1 MAKHNDIGKTGEQL
15 AVDYLIEKGYSVI
28 ERNWI
33 HGKLE
38 IDIIAIYKGQIV
50 FIEVKTRT
58 DDWFAEP
65 KDAVNKKKI
74 RNIVRAADAY
84 IKINSINLE
93 PRFDIV
99 DIVGDIGDMKIEH
112 IEDAFVPPLM

>member
-15 AVDYLIEKGYSVI
+15 AVDYLIKKGYSII

-84 IKINSINLE
+84 IKINSIDLE

-112 IEDAFVPPLM
+112 IEDAFVPPLF

>member
-1 MAKHNDIGKTGEQL
+1 MAKHNEIGKAGEQL
-15 AVDYLIEKGYSVI
+15 SVDYLIKKGYSVI

-84 IKINSINLE
+84 IKINSIDLE

-99 DIVGDIGDMKIEH
+99 DIVGDIGYMKIEH